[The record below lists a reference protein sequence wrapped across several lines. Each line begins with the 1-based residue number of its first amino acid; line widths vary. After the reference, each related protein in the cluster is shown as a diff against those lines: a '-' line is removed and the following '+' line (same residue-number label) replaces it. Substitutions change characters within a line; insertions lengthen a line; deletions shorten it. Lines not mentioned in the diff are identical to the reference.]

1 MNKFTN
7 VLNNIFINLLL
18 VVVVVVVLS
27 SESKAG

>member
-7 VLNNIFINLLL
+7 VLNNIFIDLLL
-18 VVVVVVVLS
+18 VVVVVVLS